1 MKSVIIYVF
10 LKSPATCCI
19 IPGRPSLPRGR
30 HLTLSTDTECSSA
43 TLERLHQ
50 SLRGDCN
57 AFPVSSHFWCVHF
70 LMKRIT
76 DAESINELLLKN
88 RLKLKRLLMSAL
100 VWRGFSEWKKKQS
113 LVPILLAEDDT
124 GYEDVF
130 WRLHCTAQ
138 KRFSLGHLIAA
149 QI

>member
-1 MKSVIIYVF
+1 M
-10 LKSPATCCI
+10 
-19 IPGRPSLPRGR
+19 
-30 HLTLSTDTECSSA
+30 
-43 TLERLHQ
+43 
-50 SLRGDCN
+50 
-57 AFPVSSHFWCVHF
+57 HF

-100 VWRGFSEWKKKQS
+100 VGRGFF
-113 LVPILLAEDDT
+113 LLAEDDT